1 MQNNK
6 LINKL
11 RLPVIVAPMFLVSGP
26 ELVIASSNAGLVGSF
41 PGPNARTTEELEGW
55 MEQINS
61 STSNP
66 WAFNMITHKTYDR
79 FGDELDLIKKFQP
92 QIVITALGS
101 PERVIEAVHAYGG
114 KVIADVNNINFA
126 RRCADMHV
134 DGMALICHGA
144 GGHTGNLSPFSFT
157 AYVREFFNGLIVLAG
172 SISTGQ
178 HIKAAKLLGADLCY
192 MGTRFISAKESNAVD
207 EYKSM
212 IINSTYDDLRMTNL
226 FTGADAY
233 YLKDSIINNK
243 LDPDNLESNTSGFNV
258 SASQD
263 KIKAWKDIWSAG
275 QGVGLIKNIES
286 VESIVNKLE
295 SQFVQGAGHGNQKN

>member
-1 MQNNK
+1 MQNDK
-6 LINKL
+6 LIDQL

-26 ELVIASSNAGLVGSF
+26 DLVIASSNAGLIGSF
-41 PGPNARTTEELEGW
+41 PGPNARTAEELEDW
-55 MEQINS
+55 MHQINNA
-61 STSNP
+61 TSNP

-79 FGDELDLIKKFQP
+79 FSEELDLIKKFQP
-92 QIVITALGS
+92 KIVITALGS
-101 PERVIEAVHAYGG
+101 PERVIETVHGYGG

-126 RRCADMHV
+126 RRCAEMAV

-144 GGHTGNLSPFSFT
+144 GGHTGHLSPFSFS
-157 AYVREFFNGLIVLAG
+157 AYVREFFDGLIVLAG

-178 HIKAAKLLGADLCY
+178 HIKAAQLLSADLCY
-192 MGTRFISAKESNAVD
+192 MGTRFISAQESNAVD

-212 IINSTYDDLRMTNL
+212 IIHSTYDDLRMTNL
-226 FTGADAY
+226 FTGAQAY
-233 YLKDSIINNK
+233 YLKDSIIKNN
-243 LDPDNLESNTSGFNV
+243 LDPDNLDSNTEGFNV

-286 VESIVNKLE
+286 VESIVEELE
-295 SQFVQGAGHGNQKN
+295 SEFLRG

>member
-1 MQNNK
+1 MQNYK
-6 LINKL
+6 LIDQL

-26 ELVIASSNAGLVGSF
+26 DLVIASSNAGLIGSF
-41 PGPNARTTEELEGW
+41 PGPNARTAEELEDW
-55 MEQINS
+55 MHQINNA
-61 STSNP
+61 TSNP

-79 FGDELDLIKKFQP
+79 FSEELDLIKKFQP
-92 QIVITALGS
+92 KIVITALGS
-101 PERVIEAVHAYGG
+101 PERVIEAVHGYGG

-126 RRCADMHV
+126 RRCAEMAV

-144 GGHTGNLSPFSFT
+144 GGHTGHLSPFSFS
-157 AYVREFFNGLIVLAG
+157 AYVREFFDGLIVLAG

-178 HIKAAKLLGADLCY
+178 HIKAAQLLSADLCY
-192 MGTRFISAKESNAVD
+192 MGTRFISAQESNAVD

-226 FTGADAY
+226 FTGAQAY
-233 YLKDSIINNK
+233 YLKDSIIKNN
-243 LDPDNLESNTSGFNV
+243 LDPDNLDSNTGGFNV

-286 VESIVNKLE
+286 VESIVEELE
-295 SQFVQGAGHGNQKN
+295 SEFLRG

>member
-1 MQNNK
+1 MQNDK
-6 LINKL
+6 LIDQL

-26 ELVIASSNAGLVGSF
+26 DLVIASSNAGLIGSF
-41 PGPNARTTEELEGW
+41 PGPNARTAEELEDW
-55 MEQINS
+55 MHKINNA
-61 STSNP
+61 TSNP

-79 FGDELDLIKKFQP
+79 FSEELDLIKKFQP
-92 QIVITALGS
+92 KIVITALGS
-101 PERVIEAVHAYGG
+101 PERVIETVHGYGG

-126 RRCADMHV
+126 RRCAEMAV

-144 GGHTGNLSPFSFT
+144 GGHTGHLSPFSFS
-157 AYVREFFNGLIVLAG
+157 AYVREFFDGLIVLAG

-178 HIKAAKLLGADLCY
+178 HIKAAQLLSADLCY
-192 MGTRFISAKESNAVD
+192 MGTRFISAQESNAVD

-226 FTGADAY
+226 FTGAQAY
-233 YLKDSIINNK
+233 YLKDSIIKNN
-243 LDPDNLESNTSGFNV
+243 LDPDNLDSNTEGFNV

-286 VESIVNKLE
+286 VESIVEELE
-295 SQFVQGAGHGNQKN
+295 SEFLQG

>member
-6 LINKL
+6 LIGQL

-26 ELVIASSNAGLVGSF
+26 DLVIASCNAGLIGSF
-41 PGPNARTTEELEGW
+41 PGPNARTAEELEKW
-55 MEQINS
+55 MHQIHS

-79 FGDELDLIKKFQP
+79 FGVELDLIKKFQP
-92 QIVITALGS
+92 EIVITALGS
-101 PERVIEAVHAYGG
+101 PERVIDAVHGYGG

-126 RRCADMHV
+126 RRCADMDV

-144 GGHTGNLSPFSFT
+144 GGHTGHLSPFSFT
-157 AYVREFFNGLIVLAG
+157 AYVREFFDGLIVLAG
-172 SISTGQ
+172 SISNGQ
-178 HIKAAKLLGADLCY
+178 HIRAAQLLGADLSY
-192 MGTRFISAKESNAVD
+192 MGTRFISAQESNAVD

-212 IINSTYDDLRMTNL
+212 IINSTYEDLRMTNL
-226 FTGADAY
+226 FTGAQAY
-233 YLKDSIINNK
+233 YLKDSILKNN
-243 LDPDNLESNTSGFNV
+243 LDPDNLDSNKNGFNV

-275 QGVGLIKNIES
+275 EGVGLIKNIES
-286 VESIVNKLE
+286 VESIVKKLE
-295 SQFVQGAGHGNQKN
+295 SEVLQG

>member
-1 MQNNK
+1 MQNDK
-6 LINKL
+6 LIDQL

-26 ELVIASSNAGLVGSF
+26 DLVIASSNAGLIGSF
-41 PGPNARTTEELEGW
+41 PGPNARTAEELEDW
-55 MEQINS
+55 MHKINNA
-61 STSNP
+61 TSNP

-79 FGDELDLIKKFQP
+79 FSEELDLIKKFQP
-92 QIVITALGS
+92 KIVITALGS
-101 PERVIEAVHAYGG
+101 PERVIETVHGYGG

-126 RRCADMHV
+126 RRCAEMAV

-144 GGHTGNLSPFSFT
+144 GGHTGHLSPFSFS
-157 AYVREFFNGLIVLAG
+157 AYVREFFDGLIVLAG

-178 HIKAAKLLGADLCY
+178 HIKAAQLLSADLCY
-192 MGTRFISAKESNAVD
+192 MGTRFISAQESNAVD

-212 IINSTYDDLRMTNL
+212 IIHSTYDDLRMTNL
-226 FTGADAY
+226 FTGAQAY
-233 YLKDSIINNK
+233 YLKDSIIKNN
-243 LDPDNLESNTSGFNV
+243 LDPDNLDSNTEGFNV

-286 VESIVNKLE
+286 VESIVEELE
-295 SQFVQGAGHGNQKN
+295 SEFLRG

>member
-1 MQNNK
+1 
-6 LINKL
+6 
-11 RLPVIVAPMFLVSGP
+11 MFLVSGP

-55 MEQINS
+55 MEQINR

-126 RRCADMHV
+126 RRCADMNV

-144 GGHTGNLSPFSFT
+144 GGHTGHLSPFSFT

-212 IINSTYDDLRMTNL
+212 IINSTYDDLIMTNL

-286 VESIVNKLE
+286 VESIVDKLE
-295 SQFVQGAGHGNQKN
+295 SEFVKGVGHGN

>member
-1 MQNNK
+1 MQNNQ
-6 LINKL
+6 LIDKL
-11 RLPVIVAPMFLVSGP
+11 RLTVIVAPMFLVSGP
-26 ELVIASSNAGLVGSF
+26 ELVIASSNSGLIGSF
-41 PGPNARTTEELEGW
+41 PGPNARTAEELENW
-55 MEQINS
+55 MQQITI

-79 FGDELDLIKKFQP
+79 FAEELDLIKKFQP
-92 QIVITALGS
+92 EIVITALGS
-101 PERVIEAVHAYGG
+101 PERVIETVHAYGG

-126 RRCADMHV
+126 RRCADMNV

-144 GGHTGNLSPFSFT
+144 GGHTGHLSPFSFT

-178 HIKAAKLLGADLCY
+178 HIKAAKLLGADLSY
-192 MGTRFISAKESNAVD
+192 MGTRFISAKESNAAD

-226 FTGADAY
+226 FTGAEAY
-233 YLKDSIINNK
+233 YLKDSIINNN
-243 LDPDNLESNTSGFNV
+243 LDPDNLGSNTGGFNV
-258 SASQD
+258 SGSQE

-286 VESIVNKLE
+286 VESIVQDLE
-295 SQFVQGAGHGNQKN
+295 SEFLRG

>member
-1 MQNNK
+1 MQNYE
-6 LINKL
+6 LIDQL

-26 ELVIASSNAGLVGSF
+26 DLVIASSNAGLIGSF
-41 PGPNARTTEELEGW
+41 PGPNARTAEELEDW
-55 MEQINS
+55 MHKINNA
-61 STSNP
+61 TSNP

-79 FGDELDLIKKFQP
+79 FSEELDLIKKFQP
-92 QIVITALGS
+92 KIVITALGS
-101 PERVIEAVHAYGG
+101 PERVIEAVHGYVG

-126 RRCADMHV
+126 RRCAEMAV

-144 GGHTGNLSPFSFT
+144 GGHTGHLSPFSFS
-157 AYVREFFNGLIVLAG
+157 AYVREFFDGLIVLAG

-178 HIKAAKLLGADLCY
+178 HIKAAQLLSADLCY
-192 MGTRFISAKESNAVD
+192 MGTRFISAQESNAVD

-226 FTGADAY
+226 FTGAQAY
-233 YLKDSIINNK
+233 YLKDSIIKNN
-243 LDPDNLESNTSGFNV
+243 LDPDNLDSNTDGFNV

-286 VESIVNKLE
+286 VESIVEKLE
-295 SQFVQGAGHGNQKN
+295 SEFLRG

>member
-1 MQNNK
+1 MQNDK
-6 LINKL
+6 LIDQL

-26 ELVIASSNAGLVGSF
+26 DLVIASSNAGLIGSF
-41 PGPNARTTEELEGW
+41 PGPNARTAEELEHW
-55 MEQINS
+55 MHQINS
-61 STSNP
+61 ATSNP

-79 FGDELDLIKKFQP
+79 FTEELDLIKKFQP
-92 QIVITALGS
+92 KIVITALGS
-101 PERVIEAVHAYGG
+101 PERVIEAVHGYGG

-126 RRCADMHV
+126 RRSAEMNV

-144 GGHTGNLSPFSFT
+144 GGHTGHLSPFSFS
-157 AYVREFFNGLIVLAG
+157 AYVREFFDGLIILAG

-178 HIKAAKLLGADLCY
+178 HIKAAQLLSADLCY
-192 MGTRFISAKESNAVD
+192 MGTRFISAQESNAVD
-207 EYKSM
+207 EYKLM

-226 FTGADAY
+226 FTGAQAY
-233 YLKDSIINNK
+233 YLKDSIINNN
-243 LDPDNLESNTSGFNV
+243 LDPDNLDTNKDGFNV

-286 VESIVNKLE
+286 VESIVKKLE
-295 SQFVQGAGHGNQKN
+295 SEFLKG

>member
-79 FGDELDLIKKFQP
+79 FGDELELIKKFQP

-286 VESIVNKLE
+286 VESIVDKLKSE
-295 SQFVQGAGHGNQKN
+295 FVQGAGHGN

>member
-192 MGTRFISAKESNAVD
+192 MGTRFISAE
-207 EYKSM
+207 EEQC
-212 IINSTYDDLRMTNL
+212 
-226 FTGADAY
+226 G
-233 YLKDSIINNK
+233 
-243 LDPDNLESNTSGFNV
+243 
-258 SASQD
+258 
-263 KIKAWKDIWSAG
+263 
-275 QGVGLIKNIES
+275 
-286 VESIVNKLE
+286 
-295 SQFVQGAGHGNQKN
+295 

>member
-6 LINKL
+6 LVDQL

-26 ELVIASSNAGLVGSF
+26 DLVIASSNAGLIGSF
-41 PGPNARTTEELEGW
+41 PGPNARTAEELENW
-55 MEQINS
+55 MHQINDA
-61 STSNP
+61 TSNP

-79 FGDELDLIKKFQP
+79 FADELDLVKKFQP
-92 QIVITALGS
+92 KIVITALGS
-101 PERVIEAVHAYGG
+101 PERVIEAVHEYGG

-126 RRCADMHV
+126 RRCAEMEV

-144 GGHTGNLSPFSFT
+144 GGHTGQLSPFSFS
-157 AYVREFFNGLIVLAG
+157 AYVREFFDGLVVLAG

-178 HIKAAKLLGADLCY
+178 HIKAAQLLSADLCY
-192 MGTRFISAKESNAVD
+192 MGTRFISAQESNAVD

-226 FTGADAY
+226 FTGAQAY
-233 YLKDSIINNK
+233 YLKDSIINNN
-243 LDPDNLESNTSGFNV
+243 LDPDNLDSNTEGFNV

-286 VESIVNKLE
+286 VESIVKELE
-295 SQFVQGAGHGNQKN
+295 SEFLQG

>member
-1 MQNNK
+1 MQNNQ
-6 LINKL
+6 LIDQL

-26 ELVIASSNAGLVGSF
+26 GLVIASSNSGLIGSF
-41 PGPNARTTEELEGW
+41 PGPNARTIERLEGW
-55 MEQINS
+55 MHQINS

-79 FGDELDLIKKFQP
+79 FADELDLIKKFQP
-92 QIVITALGS
+92 KIVITALGS
-101 PERVIEAVHAYGG
+101 PERVIEVVHGYGG

-126 RRCADMHV
+126 RRCAEMNV

-144 GGHTGNLSPFSFT
+144 GGHTGHLSPFSFS
-157 AYVREFFNGLIVLAG
+157 AYVREFFDGLIVLAG
-172 SISTGQ
+172 SISTGK
-178 HIKAAKLLGADLCY
+178 HIKAAQLLSADLCY
-192 MGTRFISAKESNAVD
+192 MGTRFISAQESNAVD
-207 EYKSM
+207 EYKTM

-226 FTGADAY
+226 FTGAQAY
-233 YLKDSIINNK
+233 YLKDSIINNN
-243 LDPDNLESNTSGFNV
+243 LDPDNLDTNKDGFNV

-286 VESIVNKLE
+286 VESIVKKLE
-295 SQFVQGAGHGNQKN
+295 SEFLQG

>member
-6 LINKL
+6 LVDQL

-26 ELVIASSNAGLVGSF
+26 DLVIASSNAGLIGSF
-41 PGPNARTTEELEGW
+41 PGPNARTAEELENW
-55 MEQINS
+55 MHQINNA
-61 STSNP
+61 TSNP

-79 FGDELDLIKKFQP
+79 FADELDLVKKFQP
-92 QIVITALGS
+92 KIVITVLGS
-101 PERVIEAVHAYGG
+101 PERVIEAVHEYGG

-126 RRCADMHV
+126 RRCAEMDV

-144 GGHTGNLSPFSFT
+144 GGHTGQLSPFSFS
-157 AYVREFFNGLIVLAG
+157 AYVREFFDGLVVLAG

-178 HIKAAKLLGADLCY
+178 HIKAAQLLSADLCY
-192 MGTRFISAKESNAVD
+192 MGTRFISAQESNAVD

-226 FTGADAY
+226 FTGAQAY
-233 YLKDSIINNK
+233 YLKDSIINNN
-243 LDPDNLESNTSGFNV
+243 LDPDNLDSNTEGFNV

-286 VESIVNKLE
+286 VESIVKELE
-295 SQFVQGAGHGNQKN
+295 SEFLQG

>member
-1 MQNNK
+1 MQNDK
-6 LINKL
+6 LIDQL

-26 ELVIASSNAGLVGSF
+26 DLVIASSNAGLIGSF
-41 PGPNARTTEELEGW
+41 PGPNARTAEELENW
-55 MEQINS
+55 MHQINNA
-61 STSNP
+61 TSNP

-79 FGDELDLIKKFQP
+79 FSEELDLIKKFQP
-92 QIVITALGS
+92 KIVITALGS
-101 PERVIEAVHAYGG
+101 PERVIEAVHGYGG

-126 RRCADMHV
+126 RRCAEMAV

-144 GGHTGNLSPFSFT
+144 GGHTGQLSPFSFS
-157 AYVREFFNGLIVLAG
+157 AYVREFFDGLIVLAG

-178 HIKAAKLLGADLCY
+178 HIKAAQLLSADLCY
-192 MGTRFISAKESNAVD
+192 MGTRFISAQESNAVD

-226 FTGADAY
+226 FTGAQAY
-233 YLKDSIINNK
+233 YLKDSIIKNN
-243 LDPDNLESNTSGFNV
+243 LDPDNLDSNTEGFNV

-286 VESIVNKLE
+286 VESIVEELE
-295 SQFVQGAGHGNQKN
+295 SEFLQG

>member
-6 LINKL
+6 LIDRL

-26 ELVIASSNAGLVGSF
+26 DLVIASSNAGLIGSF
-41 PGPNARTTEELEGW
+41 PGPNARTAEKLEEW
-55 MEQINS
+55 MHQINK

-79 FGDELDLIKKFQP
+79 FSEELDLIKKFQP
-92 QIVITALGS
+92 KIVITALGS
-101 PERVIEAVHAYGG
+101 PERVIEAVHGYGG
-114 KVIADVNNINFA
+114 QVIADVNNISFA
-126 RRCADMHV
+126 QRCAEMNV

-144 GGHTGNLSPFSFT
+144 GGHTGQLSPFSFSS
-157 AYVREFFNGLIVLAG
+157 YVREFFDGLIVLAG
-172 SISTGQ
+172 SISTGK
-178 HIKAAKLLGADLCY
+178 HIKAAQLLSADLCY

-212 IINSTYDDLRMTNL
+212 IINSNYDDLRMTNL
-226 FTGADAY
+226 FTGAQAY
-233 YLKDSIINNK
+233 YLKDSIINNN
-243 LDPDNLESNTSGFNV
+243 LDPDNLDSNTDGFNV

-263 KIKAWKDIWSAG
+263 KISAWKDIWSAG

-286 VESIVNKLE
+286 VESIVEELE
-295 SQFVQGAGHGNQKN
+295 SEFLQG

>member
-1 MQNNK
+1 
-6 LINKL
+6 
-11 RLPVIVAPMFLVSGP
+11 MFLVSGP
-26 ELVIASSNAGLVGSF
+26 DLVIASSNSGLIGSF
-41 PGPNARTTEELEGW
+41 PGPNARTAEELEMW
-55 MEQINS
+55 MQQINN

-79 FGDELDLIKKFQP
+79 FEEELELIKQFQP
-92 QIVITALGS
+92 EIVITALGS
-101 PERVIEAVHAYGG
+101 PERVIEIVHSYGG

-126 RRCADMHV
+126 RRCADMNV

-144 GGHTGNLSPFSFT
+144 GGHTGHLSPFSFT
-157 AYVREFFNGLIVLAG
+157 SYVREFFDGLIVLAG
-172 SISTGQ
+172 SISNGK
-178 HIKAAKLLGADLCY
+178 HIRAAKLLSADLCY
-192 MGTRFISAKESNAVD
+192 MGTRFISAQESNAVD

-226 FTGADAY
+226 FTGAQAY
-233 YLKDSIINNK
+233 YLKDSIIKNN
-243 LDPDNLESNTSGFNV
+243 LDPDNLDSNLDGFNV

-286 VESIVNKLE
+286 VESIVEELE
-295 SQFVQGAGHGNQKN
+295 SEFLKG

>member
-6 LINKL
+6 LIDQL

-26 ELVIASSNAGLVGSF
+26 DLVIASSNAGLIGSF
-41 PGPNARTTEELEGW
+41 PGPNARTAEELENW
-55 MEQINS
+55 MHQINNA
-61 STSNP
+61 TSNP

-79 FGDELDLIKKFQP
+79 FADELDLIKKFQP
-92 QIVITALGS
+92 KIVITALGS
-101 PERVIEAVHAYGG
+101 PERVIEAVHEYGG

-126 RRCADMHV
+126 RRCAEMDV

-144 GGHTGNLSPFSFT
+144 GGHTGQLSPFSFS
-157 AYVREFFNGLIVLAG
+157 AYVREFFDGLVVLAG
-172 SISTGQ
+172 AISTGQ
-178 HIKAAKLLGADLCY
+178 HIKAAQLLSADLCY
-192 MGTRFISAKESNAVD
+192 MGTRFISALESNAVD

-226 FTGADAY
+226 FTGAQAY
-233 YLKDSIINNK
+233 YLKDSIINNN
-243 LDPDNLESNTSGFNV
+243 LDPDNLDSNTEGFNV

-286 VESIVNKLE
+286 VESIVKELE
-295 SQFVQGAGHGNQKN
+295 SEFLQG